1 MEDAMAQR
9 VVLYHVD
16 VVVTKKLLTAGL
28 LRRARG
34 VDNATARQVLVYSFG
49 AEVTAE
55 LPGADLRGR
64 IQDAVN
70 RSLAAVVPLAHGEAS
85 VSQEAA

>member
-1 MEDAMAQR
+1 MDKAMAQPVGAVKR
-9 VVLYHVD
+9 RCGSYR
-16 VVVTKKLLTAGL
+16 KPLTAGPPC
-28 LRRARG
+28 RARG

-70 RSLAAVVPLAHGEAS
+70 QSLAAVVPLAHGEAS
-85 VSQEAA
+85 VSQAA

>member
-1 MEDAMAQR
+1 MDYATFQQLGAVIHRCGSYGKALMA
-9 VVLYHVD
+9 
-16 VVVTKKLLTAGL
+16 GPPC
-28 LRRARG
+28 RARG

-70 RSLAAVVPLAHGEAS
+70 RSLAAVVPLAHGGAS